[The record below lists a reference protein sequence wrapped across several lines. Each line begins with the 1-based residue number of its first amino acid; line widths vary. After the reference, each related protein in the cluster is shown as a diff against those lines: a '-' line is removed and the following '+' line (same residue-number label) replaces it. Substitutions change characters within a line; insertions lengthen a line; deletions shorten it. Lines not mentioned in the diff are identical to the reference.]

1 MQDPDICAHALP
13 KEGHMDER
21 ALRIELDSMRGQQT
35 LLFADSLAL
44 QLVLG
49 QLLGLMH
56 DRPDTRAIVEE
67 AFDNAAAFA
76 ERLSVQHGR
85 QFAPVAETSR
95 MIEQLRDG
103 AIGRR
108 KTPNEV

>member
-1 MQDPDICAHALP
+1 
-13 KEGHMDER
+13 
-21 ALRIELDSMRGQQT
+21 MRGQQT

-56 DRPDTRAIVEE
+56 ERPDTRAIIEPGV
-67 AFDNAAAFA
+67 DAAAFA
-76 ERLSVQHGR
+76 EKLNVQHGR
-85 QFAPVAETSR
+85 EFAPVAETLR
-95 MIEQLRDG
+95 MIEQLRDS
-103 AIGRR
+103 AVGRR

>member
-1 MQDPDICAHALP
+1 
-13 KEGHMDER
+13 MDER

-56 DRPDTRAIVEE
+56 ERPDTRAIVEQ
-67 AFDNAAAFA
+67 AFADAAAFA
-76 ERLSVQHGR
+76 EKLNVQHGR
-85 QFAPVAETSR
+85 EFAPVAETLR
-95 MIEQLRDG
+95 MIEQLRDS
-103 AIGRR
+103 AVGRR